1 MKRLDFSI
9 RLGYTNRIG
18 NVSVCYPETGLL
30 IYVYWLFY
38 LRIFVVISIKQAD
51 FFTGIKK
58 HRNHIFIFEFHI
70 LRFFKTDVHSKG

>member
-18 NVSVCYPETGLL
+18 NVSVCYPKTGLL

-51 FFTGIKK
+51 FLYGNKK
-58 HRNHIFIFEFHI
+58 ASQSYFHFRISYTEIF
-70 LRFFKTDVHSKG
+70 